1 MNSVKIDNKDSQLM
15 SPRQDLGRKLKVR
28 KTIRGRPA
36 HLDVLC
42 AFNLGAVSVGS
53 GVGYK
58 TFDFLIWCFYSNLIN
73 ACWELDTYT
82 RF

>member
-1 MNSVKIDNKDSQLM
+1 MNWVKSDNEDSQLM

-36 HLDVLC
+36 RPRNVLC
-42 AFNLGAVSVGS
+42 EFNLGAVSGGS

-58 TFDFLIWCFYSNLIN
+58 TFDLLIWCFYSNFIN
-73 ACWELDTYT
+73 AC
-82 RF
+82 

>member
-1 MNSVKIDNKDSQLM
+1 MNWLKIDNKDSQLM

-28 KTIRGRPA
+28 KTIRGRRA
-36 HLDVLC
+36 RLLNVLC

-58 TFDFLIWCFYSNLIN
+58 TFDLLIWCFYSNLIN
-73 ACWELDTYT
+73 AC
-82 RF
+82 